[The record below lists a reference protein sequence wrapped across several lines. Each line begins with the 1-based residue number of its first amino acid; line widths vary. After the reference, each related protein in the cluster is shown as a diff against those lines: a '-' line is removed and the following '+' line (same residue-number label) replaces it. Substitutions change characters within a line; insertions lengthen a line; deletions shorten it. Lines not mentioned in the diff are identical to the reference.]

1 MKQDKEQC
9 GEFILNMGEIN
20 KFYEMLKEH
29 KIDYDLHKE
38 NKVIFIT
45 NFGEMG
51 LMEIDDE
58 FDKIKHKQGW
68 ILASYLSDTKGW
80 DE

>member
-1 MKQDKEQC
+1 MSLMKQDKEQC

-58 FDKIKHKQGW
+58 FDKIKHKQG
-68 ILASYLSDTKGW
+68 
-80 DE
+80 